1 VAKSAPIHTVK
12 VEGGWQN
19 KAEGAAKGSKTFRT
33 QAEAVAAGRE
43 DARKKKTEHLIHGQ
57 NGQIRMRNSYGADS
71 RRRPG

>member
-1 VAKSAPIHTVK
+1 VPKNAPIHTTK

-19 KAEGAAKGSKTFRT
+19 KAEGAAKGSWTYRT
-33 QAEAVAAGRE
+33 QKEAVTAGRE
-43 DARKKKTEHLIHGQ
+43 DARKKRTEHLIHGR